1 VVAEPSHVQ
10 RESLSSLSAICAG
23 RAVVAWSGAMGVTS
37 GKSNFDRRGFTRLGV
52 TVATK

>member
-1 VVAEPSHVQ
+1 
-10 RESLSSLSAICAG
+10 
-23 RAVVAWSGAMGVTS
+23 MGVTS